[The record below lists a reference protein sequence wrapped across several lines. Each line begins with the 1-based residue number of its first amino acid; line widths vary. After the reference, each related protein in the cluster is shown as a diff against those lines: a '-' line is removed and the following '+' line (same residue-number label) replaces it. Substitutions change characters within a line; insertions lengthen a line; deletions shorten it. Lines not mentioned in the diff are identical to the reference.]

1 MNLRIHLDFSK
12 ITNLFHAS
20 QTLQHNLCLL
30 GVKSDA
36 MLKRKYLK
44 VLENMRETHV
54 VRKQQ
59 NTVLG
64 FENIFKL
71 LSQVTTLNI
80 LKLCLRMHENVG
92 GWF

>member
-54 VRKQQ
+54 VMEATKH
-59 NTVLG
+59 
-64 FENIFKL
+64 
-71 LSQVTTLNI
+71 S
-80 LKLCLRMHENVG
+80 VG
-92 GWF
+92 I